1 MFYWYFFNLIPGQT
15 ILHNYPTSLFIIIII
30 SNSFIIYYLSIF
42 ILISLPLHSPILV
55 PLLSNPIPY
64 SNYTSP
70 SLIKLS
76 TIIPHFI
83 ASFSLSP
90 FTQPSIIHIHS
101 FPIFSNNYSF
111 HSLSP
116 HIFLLSFSYSQ
127 YSNYK
132 PYLVSSISLTTF
144 LELIIFPY
152 LFYYNPSIL

>member
-30 SNSFIIYYLSIF
+30 YNSFIIYSLSIF
-42 ILISLPLHSPILV
+42 ILIFLPLHSPILV
-55 PLLSNPIPY
+55 PLLSNLITY

-70 SLIKLS
+70 SLITLS
-76 TIIPHFI
+76 AIIHHFLHL
-83 ASFSLSP
+83 FSLSP
-90 FTQPSIIHIHS
+90 FIQPSIIHIYS

-127 YSNYK
+127 YLNYK
-132 PYLVSSISLTTF
+132 PSLVSSISLTTF
-144 LELIIFPY
+144 LYLIIFPY
-152 LFYYNPSIL
+152 LFYYNLSIL